1 MSPFL
6 MHVKGLKYSVSTEV
20 FYPFSCLWNTNESN
34 VCASGGKYVGR
45 QIDTCS
51 ALNALALSL
60 FNQHGQ
66 SLLPLGVCTFR
77 IRSKVYMKI

>member
-1 MSPFL
+1 

-20 FYPFSCLWNTNESN
+20 FYLFSCLWNTDESN
-34 VCASGGKYVGR
+34 VCASCGKYVGR
-45 QIDTCS
+45 QIDTRS

-60 FNQHGQ
+60 INQHSR
-66 SLLPLGVCTFR
+66 SLLPLEVYTSR